1 MLMMLFFLTSF
12 ILAYVLTYKVKILAL
27 KNNLIDV
34 PDSDRKIHNTAKPLL
49 GGLAIFLSFSLVILL
64 AAKIVPLAL
73 TKGVSDISIFAL
85 VLGGLII
92 MIGGYLD
99 DKYKLPAWQQLI
111 APILA
116 VLVVMM
122 CGVKVSVITNPLG
135 GLVDLTFW
143 QINLGGWGSLAIIS
157 MLVTFLWLLGMI
169 YTTKLLDGLDGL
181 ASGVGLIGS
190 LIIFALT
197 QFTPFYQPSVGLL
210 AIIMAGAILGFLIW
224 NWHPAKIFLGE
235 GGSLYIGFVLGV
247 LSIISG
253 SKIAT
258 TLLVM
263 GIPILDVAWVIIR
276 RLILNK
282 KSLAAAD
289 KQHLHHRLLDVGF
302 SHKQAVIFLYVLTG
316 SFGLTAL
323 FIGSRGKLITLS
335 ILLLVMVVLGWWLVS
350 RYKKISQ

>member
-1 MLMMLFFLTSF
+1 MEMLGVLMVSFLLAFSF
-12 ILAYVLTYKVKILAL
+12 TYFVKAWAL
-27 KNNLIDV
+27 KNNIVDV
-34 PDSDRKIHNTAKPLL
+34 PDSDRKIHSDPKPLL
-49 GGLAIFLSFSLVILL
+49 GGLAIFLSFSLMALL
-64 AAKIVPLAL
+64 AAKFVPFAL
-73 TKGVSDISIFAL
+73 TKGITYSSIYALIIGGL
-85 VLGGLII
+85 VL
-92 MIGGYLD
+92 MVGGYFD
-99 DKYKLPAWQQLI
+99 DKYKLKAWQQLA

-116 VLVVMM
+116 IFVVILS
-122 CGVKVSVITNPLG
+122 GIKVSVVTNPLG
-135 GLVDLTFW
+135 GLVDLSAW
-143 QINLGGWGSLAIIS
+143 QINVSGLGNIAVVSLI
-157 MLVTFLWLLGMI
+157 VTFFWLLGMV

-190 LIIFALT
+190 LIIFSLT

-210 AIIMAGAILGFLIW
+210 AIILAGAILGFLVW

-235 GGSLYIGFVLGV
+235 GGSLYIGFILGV

-263 GIPILDVAWVIIR
+263 GIPILDVAWVIVR

-282 KSLAAAD
+282 KSLTAAD

-302 SHKQAVIFLYVLTG
+302 EQKQAVIFLYVLTG

-323 FIGSRGKLITLS
+323 FIGSRGKLIALT
-335 ILLLVMVVLGWWLVS
+335 ILLLVMIVLGWWLVN